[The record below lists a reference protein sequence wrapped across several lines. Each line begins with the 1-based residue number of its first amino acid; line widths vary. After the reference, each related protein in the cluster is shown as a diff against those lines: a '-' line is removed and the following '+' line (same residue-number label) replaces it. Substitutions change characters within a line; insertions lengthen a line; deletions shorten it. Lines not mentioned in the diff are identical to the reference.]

1 MAIVTELLGYIGL
14 DVDDASFNEAEQS
27 VQDVTKVMA
36 GLVTIAASVATAVTG
51 AAYAMVNDFANT
63 ATELDQL
70 TKRLNVNAEAFQATA
85 YAAKSYGIEQ
95 DQLADG
101 MKELSMR
108 AGEFALT
115 GEGSFKDVAAQL
127 GLSRE
132 QVKSYGNDVN
142 GLFDLV
148 RDKLAGIQN
157 QGQRQFLADAL
168 FGGGLADVGGE
179 FFSQTSAN
187 IEALQKQAQESGLV
201 ISQETIDMARE
212 YTREMDSLQAR
223 IKGLWNIVAS
233 NLLPVFTRITRQMKE
248 FFDLHGDDIVDGLTS
263 AINGLITAIKY
274 LGVAAAI
281 TSAYMLGSAALASW
295 ASLIK
300 LIGMARNGMLLLAA
314 AEVLV
319 NALNPGFLLA
329 VGIGLAIAAITVLL
343 QDLYTYFTGGD
354 SITGRIVAGF
364 TKALGSVKKLFTE
377 FGNWFHEW
385 FSGFIASTTE
395 WMGDVDKKVAQMGQ
409 PIVDKIKLAWAGLKA
424 WFIDWAKSVGNEL
437 ANFIPDWLKDP
448 MSLLPDWVRP
458 DDSGSDDQ
466 QPAQRSAATPGEDGE
481 SPFVS
486 GLRSQYSQR
495 EQREENRAAESP
507 PARGEER
514 RNVESPAV
522 RIEEKRRI
530 ESPPGIHQLIIP
542 GNAPGAAPV
551 PTVMSPPTMAQGIA
565 QANSG
570 RGDVITTNSGNTT
583 VGEIIVNGA
592 ENPAATAQA
601 IRQELRR
608 DNASR
613 TKGSDTGVKY

>member
-1 MAIVTELLGYIGL
+1 MAFVTELLGYIGL

-36 GLVTIAASVATAVTG
+36 GLITIAASVATAVTG

-115 GEGSFKDVAAQL
+115 GEGSFKDVASQL
-127 GLSRE
+127 GLTRA

-148 RDKLAGIQN
+148 RNKLAGIQN

-223 IKGLWNIVAS
+223 IKGLWNIVAT
-233 NLLPVFTRITRQMKE
+233 NLLPVFTHITRQMKE
-248 FFDLHGDDIVDGLTS
+248 FFDLHGEDIVDGLTD
-263 AINGLITAIKY
+263 AINGLITVIKY

-281 TSAYMLGSAALASW
+281 AMPYLIGSAAIASW
-295 ASLIK
+295 AK
-300 LIGMARNGMLLLAA
+300 LIALTNTLTGAFLAMRTGALLAWA
-314 AEVLV
+314 AAAAGPVL
-319 NALNPGFLLA
+319 L
-329 VGIGLAIAAITVLL
+329 GLAIGAAILAI

-354 SITGRIVAGF
+354 SITGRIIEA
-364 TKALGSVKKLFTE
+364 
-377 FGNWFHEW
+377 FGKP
-385 FSGFIASTTE
+385 
-395 WMGDVDKKVAQMGQ
+395 M
-409 PIVDKIKLAWAGLKA
+409 VDKIKSAWTDLKA
-424 WFIDWAKSVGNEL
+424 WFKGWIADVGQWFADL
-437 ANFIPDWLKDP
+437 VPDWLKNPAIEGRNSMITSGAGDP
-448 MSLLPDWVRP
+448 NTK
-458 DDSGSDDQ
+458 Q
-466 QPAQRSAATPGEDGE
+466 
-481 SPFVS
+481 SPF
-486 GLRSQYSQR
+486 L
-495 EQREENRAAESP
+495 N
-507 PARGEER
+507 
-514 RNVESPAV
+514 
-522 RIEEKRRI
+522 
-530 ESPPGIHQLIIP
+530 PGS
-542 GNAPGAAPV
+542 V
-551 PTVMSPPTMAQGIA
+551 PSVVAPPTTAQGMA
-565 QANSG
+565 QANAG
-570 RGDVITTNSGNTT
+570 RGSSVTSNSGNTT
-583 VGEIIVNGA
+583 IGEINVTTTQSGGDF
-592 ENPAATAQA
+592 AQQFK
-601 IRQELRR
+601 REMMR

>member
-1 MAIVTELLGYIGL
+1 MAFVTELLGYIGL

-27 VQDVTKVMA
+27 VKDVTRVMA

-63 ATELDQL
+63 ATEIDQL

-85 YAAKSYGIEQ
+85 YAAKSFGIEQ

-115 GEGSFKDVAAQL
+115 GEGSFKDVASQL
-127 GLSRE
+127 GLTRE

-223 IKGLWNIVAS
+223 IKGLWNIVAA
-233 NLLPVFTRITRQMKE
+233 NLLPVFTRITRQAKE
-248 FFDLHGDDIVDGLTS
+248 FFDLHGEDIVDGLTA

-281 TSAYMLGSAALASW
+281 AMPYLIGSAAIASW
-295 ASLIK
+295 AK
-300 LIGMARNGMLLLAA
+300 LIALTNTLTGAFLAMRTGALLAWA
-314 AEVLV
+314 AAAAGPVLV
-319 NALNPGFLLA
+319 
-329 VGIGLAIAAITVLL
+329 GLAIGALILAI
-343 QDLYTYFTGGD
+343 QDVYTYFTGGD
-354 SITGRIVAGF
+354 SITGRIIESFKGMDSSIRGIWDGLVDYIIG
-364 TKALGSVKKLFTE
+364 ALGRIDKAIYNSMP
-377 FGNWFHEW
+377 
-385 FSGFIASTTE
+385 E
-395 WMGDVDKKVAQMGQ
+395 WMQ
-409 PIVDKIKLAWAGLKA
+409 
-424 WFIDWAKSVGNEL
+424 EL
-437 ANFIPDWLKDP
+437 MTFASGGSYNPNRNYNTQSNLQSDIPGHE
-448 MSLLPDWVRP
+448 RI
-458 DDSGSDDQ
+458 
-466 QPAQRSAATPGEDGE
+466 PGYAEI
-481 SPFVS
+481 VS
-486 GLRSQYSQR
+486 G
-495 EQREENRAAESP
+495 ENRQAD
-507 PARGEER
+507 
-514 RNVESPAV
+514 
-522 RIEEKRRI
+522 
-530 ESPPGIHQLIIP
+530 IP
-542 GNAPGAAPV
+542 GHERVPFNGITAPQVLV
-551 PTVMSPPTMAQGIA
+551 PPRITVTAPPTMAQGMA
-565 QANSG
+565 QANAG
-570 RGDVITTNSGNTT
+570 RGNVITTNSGNTT

-601 IRQELRR
+601 IREVLRR

-613 TKGSDTGVKY
+613 TKGTDTGVKY